1 MQVKSRGSPLNIF
14 FLLIYLA
21 RCEFWRGSGEIPRSR
36 LLSSWDKEICKVG
49 FHEKLGSQQYFVSNN
64 VWSDWEWLRCCCI
77 RPNILLWSLKLR
89 QSFMILNSRYSF
101 MILGVCVEVQ
111 IVLTKAAY
119 DIWTRG
125 YGSDMHSLYST
136 WNM

>member
-1 MQVKSRGSPLNIF
+1 MK
-14 FLLIYLA
+14 
-21 RCEFWRGSGEIPRSR
+21 
-36 LLSSWDKEICKVG
+36 
-49 FHEKLGSQQYFVSNN
+49 
-64 VWSDWEWLRCCCI
+64 WLRMT
-77 RPNILLWSLKLR
+77 PLLLHKAEHT
-89 QSFMILNSRYSF
+89 FMISQATPEFYDFEQYSENSF

-125 YGSDMHSLYST
+125 YGSDMYSLYST